1 MNHVYFSIELGKEKQ
16 KHVFFFKLYLLEVNG
31 MQILCLLGDFS
42 DHLSHGISVGPVE
55 FRQFCGGLPQAVP
68 SELPKRPVVS
78 MLFY

>member
-1 MNHVYFSIELGKEKQ
+1 MFIFPWNWVKKNRNM
-16 KHVFFFKLYLLEVNG
+16 FFFLKLYLLEENG

-42 DHLSHGISVGPVE
+42 DRLSHGISVGPVE